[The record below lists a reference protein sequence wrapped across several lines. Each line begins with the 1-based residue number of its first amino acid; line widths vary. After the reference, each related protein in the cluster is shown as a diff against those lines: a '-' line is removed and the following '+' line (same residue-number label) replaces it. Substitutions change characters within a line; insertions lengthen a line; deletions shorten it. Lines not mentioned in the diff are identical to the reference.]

1 MTLCVQ
7 ELVMAATNGGK
18 PIEEQEGALVAI
30 LTWLRFSS
38 SRLLTWNKNYNIKPR
53 EISAAQVGD
62 HADITARYTNN
73 IISYIHTILTYDSYI
88 LLFHSILTKCF
99 YILL

>member
-1 MTLCVQ
+1 
-7 ELVMAATNGGK
+7 MAVTSGGK
-18 PIEEQEGALVAI
+18 PSEEEASLVAI

-62 HADITARYTNN
+62 HGPSTARNKKQHYFV
-73 IISYIHTILTYDSYI
+73 IHTIHKVESYI
-88 LLFHSILTKCF
+88 LLFHIILT
-99 YILL
+99 

>member
-1 MTLCVQ
+1 
-7 ELVMAATNGGK
+7 MAATSGGK
-18 PIEEQEGALVAI
+18 PTEEQEGALVAI

-62 HADITARYTNN
+62 QGGITARYTTN
-73 IISYIHTILTYDSYI
+73 IILVIQMILTYHSYV
-88 LLFHSILTKCF
+88 LPLRSILA
-99 YILL
+99 

>member
-1 MTLCVQ
+1 
-7 ELVMAATNGGK
+7 MAATSSGK
-18 PIEEQEGALVAI
+18 PTEEQEGGLVAI

-62 HADITARYTNN
+62 HEGITARYTSN
-73 IISYIHTILTYDSYI
+73 ILSATDVILT
-88 LLFHSILTKCF
+88 
-99 YILL
+99 